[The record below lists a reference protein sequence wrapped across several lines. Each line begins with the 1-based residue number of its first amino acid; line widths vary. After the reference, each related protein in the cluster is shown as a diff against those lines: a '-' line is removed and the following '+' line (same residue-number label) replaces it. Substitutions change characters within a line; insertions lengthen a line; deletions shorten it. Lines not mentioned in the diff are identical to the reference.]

1 MTAWDGSGLPP
12 AAAARMRRFQASP
25 LRTSMLSAPAAAGI
39 QVVGF
44 DPVGEVMG
52 CIVQRI
58 GWAGYGGCGYY
69 GSYGSFAVSRPIAAS
84 GGGSSYSPYLQAL
97 ETGYDTALSRMSTEA
112 RAMGAD
118 GVVGVKLTMRPM
130 DGNDWE
136 FVAIGTAV
144 RARGQNR
151 PPAPFTTDLAGTDF
165 AKLLLSGWT
174 PVALQ
179 VGIDVVLR
187 HDDYVTR
194 QQASRLWNASNVEV
208 SGYTEL
214 VQHARAFARD
224 RFERRLARF
233 GADGAIVSDIRLK
246 IWEIEPSDGH
256 VDHVA
261 EATIIGTAIARFAGT
276 GAPPTAALTVLPVR
290 NRRQTATR

>member
-1 MTAWDGSGLPP
+1 
-12 AAAARMRRFQASP
+12 
-25 LRTSMLSAPAAAGI
+25 MLSAPAAAGV

-69 GSYGSFAVSRPIAAS
+69 GTYASYAVSRTIVAS
-84 GGGSSYSPYLQAL
+84 SGSTYAPYLQAL
-97 ETGYDTALSRMSTEA
+97 NAGYDTALSRMSTEA
-112 RAMGAD
+112 RAIGAD
-118 GVVGVKLTMRPM
+118 GVVGVNLTMRQL
-130 DGNDWE
+130 DTNDWE

-144 RARGQNR
+144 RARGRTR
-151 PPAPFTTDLAGTDF
+151 PASPFTTDLPGTDF

-187 HDDYVTR
+187 HDDYNTR
-194 QQASRLWNASNVEV
+194 QQASRLWNTSNVEV
-208 SGYTEL
+208 AGYTEL
-214 VQHARAFARD
+214 VQQARSSARD
-224 RFERRLARF
+224 RFEDRLARF
-233 GADGAIVSDIRLK
+233 GASGAILSDVRLK

-256 VDHVA
+256 IDHVA
-261 EATIIGTAIARFAGT
+261 EAVIVGTAITQFGHAS
-276 GAPPTAALTVLPVR
+276 APPTASLTVLPVR
-290 NRRQTATR
+290 NRQQGLTR